1 MFETD
6 RKSVQYLKCVPG
18 KPCAR
23 SSMPG
28 DVANEILRGA
38 DAVRC
43 EPLQGFD
50 LSAADG
56 FYRFKSADFGAD
68 GARVPEAAEN
78 AAETPSE
85 AAEGASGAEGE

>member
-1 MFETD
+1 MFETEK
-6 RKSVQYLKCVPG
+6 KSVQYLKCVPG
-18 KPCAR
+18 KPCAK

-50 LSAADG
+50 LSAAGG
-56 FYRFKSADFGAD
+56 FYRFKASDFDKG
-68 GARVPEAAEN
+68 AEN
-78 AAETPSE
+78 TSETPSE
-85 AAEGASGAEGE
+85 ASGEVEGD